1 MKRIDPLTKEE
12 FEPIKVSQKY
22 ACPANRIKHN
32 NLKASKLKQER
43 AFLDK
48 YVHKNHLIIREI
60 YIEDGENIFNSY
72 WMEGKGFRFDATN
85 HQEEY
90 EGIPRNCVYEF
101 LIIEIKGTDKIKI
114 IKNDRL

>member
-1 MKRIDPLTKEE
+1 MKIIDPLTKQE
-12 FEPIKVSQKY
+12 FFPKKISQKY

-32 NLKASKLKQER
+32 NLKASKLRQER

-48 YVHKNHLIIREI
+48 PVNKNHLVLREI
-60 YIEDGENIFNSY
+60 YIDGEDNIFNSL

-90 EGIPRNCVYEF
+90 EGILRNCVYEF
-101 LIIEIKGTDKIKI
+101 ILIEIKDTEYIKI

>member
-1 MKRIDPLTKEE
+1 
-12 FEPIKVSQKY
+12 
-22 ACPANRIKHN
+22 
-32 NLKASKLKQER
+32 
-43 AFLDK
+43 
-48 YVHKNHLIIREI
+48 
-60 YIEDGENIFNSY
+60 
-72 WMEGKGFRFDATN
+72 MEGKGFRFDATN